1 MLDARKAETGNVFL
15 MKRLF
20 LWLNNIDMLLMFR
33 KIDWTHEREW
43 RWPYRGDINN
53 FLNHIKEYGIPENIE
68 STPWFD
74 FRSSEISGAGI
85 IVPFAEDIPTVAHD
99 ILTLIDRGVIGRN
112 TFKFI
117 IAVESLQSWTQLS
130 EPGALLSCIND
141 NIFEFESFLI
151 YLHLK

>member
-68 STPWFD
+68 STPD
-74 FRSSEISGAGI
+74 L
-85 IVPFAEDIPTVAHD
+85 
-99 ILTLIDRGVIGRN
+99 ILDQA
-112 TFKFI
+112 K
-117 IAVESLQSWTQLS
+117 
-130 EPGALLSCIND
+130 
-141 NIFEFESFLI
+141 
-151 YLHLK
+151 